1 MRKGNDSLLGI
12 VQKTLQPNKPNPVT
26 IVSANGKAES
36 RLNNKLEGLEKMVA
50 DSIGKLETKV
60 NEGAAAGSET
70 QNAKQVIENLKANI
84 ALLDTKL
91 RESEET
97 IRRKDTASQKTEE
110 TLTVKVADLEA
121 KLRETE
127 EIVRKKG
134 TTIRT
139 LEQNSAARIQDLES
153 QVKTKDNLLVGR
165 ATEVSDLKTQLEV
178 LKNGIKEMSSFFN
191 QSEILA
197 TVKGQDNDPV
207 ICKGESKTRQDKPAA
222 TRFTGSTA
230 TSEVTDAAV
239 EAVPPIFFDH
249 VTRELSE
256 FFGPMASVIIH
267 DHVASLGE
275 STGKFPKARVPEL
288 LEIISREIPYES
300 VKNSFRERLVGSPE
314 KWDIGS
320 FEKLDK
326 RDVFFF

>member
-1 MRKGNDSLLGI
+1 MRKGYDSLLGI

-110 TLTVKVADLEA
+110 TLTAKVADVET

-127 EIVRKKG
+127 EIVREKDA
-134 TTIRT
+134 TIRT

-165 ATEVSDLKTQLEV
+165 ATEVSDLKTQLEA
-178 LKNGIKEMSSFFN
+178 LKNWIKEMSSFFN

-197 TVKGQDNDPV
+197 TVEGQNNSAV
-207 ICKGESKTRQDKPAA
+207 IRKGESKTGQENLAA
-222 TRFTGSTA
+222 TRFTGPTA
-230 TSEVTDAAV
+230 TAEVTDAALV
-239 EAVPPIFFDH
+239 AVPPTFFNH
-249 VTRELSE
+249 MTHELSE
-256 FFGPMASVIIH
+256 FSGPMASVIIH
-267 DHVASLGE
+267 DHVLFLGE
-275 STGKFPKARVPEL
+275 STGKFAKARVPEL
-288 LEIISREIPYES
+288 LEIVSREIPDEN
-300 VKNSFRERLVGSPE
+300 VKNSFCERLGQLYRE
-314 KWDIGS
+314 EQD
-320 FEKLDK
+320 
-326 RDVFFF
+326 R